1 MSKGKRVLVVDIEP
15 TPYVT
20 AYLRKII
27 QKSRYAVDVVFVS
40 ENLSQPW
47 NEDIADLSA
56 TVLSNN
62 SAKAVVE
69 IVSMIWR
76 GDYGAI
82 HLQGWGHP
90 VLATA
95 FVMGLLKGCPV
106 LSETDTPLPYGLPLY
121 KRLIKRLLY
130 PWLFKIPRYFLP
142 AGSRQAEYLR
152 YYGVPAKNIII
163 GKMTVDVDHIKQIS
177 VRHRPL
183 ERAALRRQYGFV
195 ASQTVFVFVGRL
207 IPEKGVADLLDTF
220 RELCTKN
227 SNIGLLV
234 VGDGALRSQ
243 VERAQADTAQIRYA
257 GRVEN
262 KQLLGMLGLADVL
275 VLPSNFEPW
284 GLVVNEAM
292 AAGLAVIA
300 SDRVGCVDDLVID
313 GVTGKV
319 FASGNRDD
327 FRNAVTCMT
336 DSARAEQCGRQ
347 AQSLISSWTLE
358 DASGI
363 VTACWESIIP
373 DYNRA

>member
-1 MSKGKRVLVVDIEP
+1 M
-15 TPYVT
+15 
-20 AYLRKII
+20 
-27 QKSRYAVDVVFVS
+27 
-40 ENLSQPW
+40 
-47 NEDIADLSA
+47 
-56 TVLSNN
+56 
-62 SAKAVVE
+62 
-69 IVSMIWR
+69 
-76 GDYGAI
+76 
-82 HLQGWGHP
+82 
-90 VLATA
+90 
-95 FVMGLLKGCPV
+95 
-106 LSETDTPLPYGLPLY
+106 
-121 KRLIKRLLY
+121 
-130 PWLFKIPRYFLP
+130 
-142 AGSRQAEYLR
+142 
-152 YYGVPAKNIII
+152 
-163 GKMTVDVDHIKQIS
+163 
-177 VRHRPL
+177 
-183 ERAALRRQYGFV
+183 
-195 ASQTVFVFVGRL
+195 
-207 IPEKGVADLLDTF
+207 ADLLDTF